1 MFLAPVLQIENDL
14 ALLPCLSILHPP
26 PPPLPTSVLSHSPPP
41 SPTSSA
47 APLLSSVKLIGGG
60 GPFLK
65 AVHTY
70 SGGLLLKSGYCFADP
85 DDVIP
90 GPTYRSGLVSLSNK
104 IVIFSIKIFSLS
116 FLMRIWFVTFIQIV
130 LFIHNFLFLIYN
142 WLVMVLKIKNF
153 NLKNINLTSYLF

>member
-14 ALLPCLSILHPP
+14 ALLPGLSILH

-41 SPTSSA
+41 LPRPR
-47 APLLSSVKLIGGG
+47 PLPCFPRLNLLGG

-70 SGGLLLKSGYCFADP
+70 SGGILLKSGYCFADP

-90 GPTYRSGLVSLSNK
+90 GPTYRSGLVSLSYK
-104 IVIFSIKIFSLS
+104 ISDFFQLR
-116 FLMRIWFVTFIQIV
+116 F
-130 LFIHNFLFLIYN
+130 FLFRF
-142 WLVMVLKIKNF
+142 WWEF
-153 NLKNINLTSYLF
+153 GF